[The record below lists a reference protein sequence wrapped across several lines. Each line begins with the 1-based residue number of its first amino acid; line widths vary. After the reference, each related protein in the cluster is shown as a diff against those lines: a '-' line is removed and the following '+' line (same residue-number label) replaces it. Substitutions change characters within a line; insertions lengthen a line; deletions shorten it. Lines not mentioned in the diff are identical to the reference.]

1 MKKIVILLV
10 ACLYMFFVNAQT
22 LTNLVNSS
30 IKVCN
35 QTADTYW
42 LPDTLVYGYYSYE
55 TDDIVFVR
63 ELCAYNQK
71 GNPVLKETEVQS
83 NTVWVKMQKN
93 VYTYDNE
100 DRLTQMHYFE
110 WEEDWVEIERYGYTY
125 SENDLIVTET
135 YEMFEDN
142 IWKMISKTITEYDEN
157 HNKVSLCNCRWN
169 MIQWDTVKLNLMK
182 YDTKNNLLENVTYS
196 YTVSPPKES
205 YKYEYEYDTNGN
217 MLVEIYSIEGE
228 PYEQYLY
235 TYDEKGIMVLMV
247 YQLWNQNKW
256 VNNFKI
262 EYTNNALGSKLFELK
277 SDWLTYSSQW
287 KENWKASYDY
297 VENTV
302 SVLYMDKTATDWENS
317 SQMEMMYNDY
327 GSLLSRTRQVWLND
341 NWYNDFKEEYVY
353 DMYNNAIE
361 AKYFGGL
368 QANTWRELNGDLT
381 MHYNNSLSGIN
392 NYCYSIEVHYINKEK
407 LSLPEVIKSKIQ
419 CFPNPTN
426 AQLWINGLH
435 GNEIIQLYDLSGKL
449 VKQYASFPNE
459 LQLDVSCLEDGI
471 YILKIKND
479 TQSISKKIIV
489 HAEK

>member
-1 MKKIVILLV
+1 MKKIVILLIG
-10 ACLYMFFVNAQT
+10 CSHMGLVNAQA
-22 LTNLVNSS
+22 LNNLVNPSK
-30 IKVCN
+30 KVCH
-35 QTADTYW
+35 QTADAYW

-63 ELCAYNQK
+63 EVCTYNQK
-71 GNPVLKETEVQS
+71 GNLVLKEKEVQS
-83 NTVWVKMQKN
+83 NTIWVKLQKN

-100 DRLTQMHYFE
+100 DRLVHMHYFE
-110 WEEDWVEIERYGYTY
+110 WEEDWVEIERYAYTY
-125 SENDLIVTET
+125 SENDLVVIET

-142 IWKMISKTITEYDEN
+142 MWKMISKTITEYDEN
-157 HNKVSLCNCRWN
+157 HNEVSLCNCRWN
-169 MIQWDTVKLNLMK
+169 MIQWDTVKLYLMK
-182 YDTKNNLLENVTYS
+182 YDAKNNLLENVTYS
-196 YTVSPPKES
+196 YAVSPPKES
-205 YKYEYEYDTNGN
+205 YKYEYIYDTNGN
-217 MLVEIYSIEGE
+217 ILSETFTVDGE

-235 TYDEKGIMVLMV
+235 TYDENENMLLLV

-262 EYTNNALGSKLFELK
+262 EYTNNALGNKLFELK

-317 SQMEMMYNDY
+317 SQLAIIYNDY

-381 MHYNNSLSGIN
+381 MYYNNSLSAIN
-392 NYCYSIEVHYINKEK
+392 NYCHSIAVHYINKEK
-407 LSLPEVIKSKIQ
+407 LSLPEVVKNNIQ

-426 AQLWINGLH
+426 TQLWINGLQ
-435 GNEIIQLYDLSGKL
+435 GNEIIQLYDLSGRL
-449 VKQYASFPNE
+449 LKQYPSFQNE
-459 LQLDVSCLEDGI
+459 LQLDVSYFENGI
-471 YILKIKND
+471 YVLTIKND